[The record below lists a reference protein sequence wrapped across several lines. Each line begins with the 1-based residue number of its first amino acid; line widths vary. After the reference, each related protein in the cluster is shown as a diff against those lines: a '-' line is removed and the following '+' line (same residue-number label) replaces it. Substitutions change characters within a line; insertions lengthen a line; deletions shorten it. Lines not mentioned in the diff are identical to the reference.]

1 MRLSGISWVV
11 FAAAAVVFLLVK
23 MGAVGYSASD
33 ENTYYKMGELVARG
47 ETPYVDFFFAHPPLQ
62 IYAYAAVF
70 RFFGFN
76 LGILKFLS
84 AAAAVIAA
92 FFVFLVLNE
101 RSDFA
106 AIFGTLLFF
115 FTHSVLLF
123 TSFPTGTEFAMMFSA
138 AGFYCFYKKWPI
150 DC

>member
-11 FAAAAVVFLLVK
+11 FAAAAVVFLLIK
-23 MGAVGYSASD
+23 MSAVGYSASD
-33 ENTYYKMGELVARG
+33 ENTYYKMGELVAKG

-62 IYAYAAVF
+62 VYAYAAVF
-70 RFFGFN
+70 KFFGFN
-76 LGILKFLS
+76 LGVLKFLS

-92 FFVFLVLNE
+92 LFVFLVLNE

-115 FTHSVLLF
+115 FTHSMLLF
-123 TSFPTGTEFAMMFSA
+123 TSFPTGTEFVMMFSA
-138 AGFYCFYKKWPI
+138 AGFYFFYKKMGLL
-150 DC
+150 